1 MRAYLKNRRGA
12 WLAEEYPWI
21 SVGVC
26 LLCLLWLGLL
36 GTQAGRWMLHE
47 FRAMGLPMQALVA
60 LVSFAGYLAATALVS
75 ALVSLILARLRKG

>member
-1 MRAYLKNRRGA
+1 MRAYLVNRRGA

-26 LLCLLWLGLL
+26 LLCLLWLALL
-36 GTQAGRWMLHE
+36 GTASGRWMLHE

-60 LVSFAGYLAATALVS
+60 LVSFAGFLMITALVS
-75 ALVSLILARLRKG
+75 ALVSLAVARLRKG